1 MSIQDFANLQPFVR
15 MVKIKRSVRLEG
27 SWEDLDHVFIY
38 NAKGSA
44 DWVISGKRWHLPEGS
59 CLLIPPYL
67 SHLIVKIGNEEL
79 VQYVLHVDLF
89 EDAERKLLPHQSAFR
104 FEQKPVLPEK
114 EKLLHGK
121 VFAASI
127 PRKERYTLERLF
139 LNMYREFSQ
148 KSEGYELML
157 KGQAMQM
164 AVMLLR
170 NLPNEAKGSGVSS
183 EQQAKSW
190 RIVENALEYIY
201 LHYSENLENTVI
213 GDAAGVSPNYLSKL
227 FQEYLGVSLHTYV
240 QNYRLEKAQ
249 QLLSSGK
256 YNISEIAL
264 RCGFSSIHTFSKSF
278 KKERGIS
285 PSAYL
290 ETAGKSALPAD
301 AADYNQQQQI
311 YYNQ

>member
-121 VFAASI
+121 VLAASI

-201 LHYSENLENTVI
+201 LHYSENLENAVI

-240 QNYRLEKAQ
+240 QN
-249 QLLSSGK
+249 
-256 YNISEIAL
+256 
-264 RCGFSSIHTFSKSF
+264 
-278 KKERGIS
+278 
-285 PSAYL
+285 
-290 ETAGKSALPAD
+290 
-301 AADYNQQQQI
+301 
-311 YYNQ
+311 

>member
-38 NAKGSA
+38 NAKGNA

-121 VFAASI
+121 VLAASI

-139 LNMYREFSQ
+139 LNMYREFS
-148 KSEGYELML
+148 
-157 KGQAMQM
+157 
-164 AVMLLR
+164 
-170 NLPNEAKGSGVSS
+170 
-183 EQQAKSW
+183 
-190 RIVENALEYIY
+190 
-201 LHYSENLENTVI
+201 
-213 GDAAGVSPNYLSKL
+213 
-227 FQEYLGVSLHTYV
+227 
-240 QNYRLEKAQ
+240 
-249 QLLSSGK
+249 
-256 YNISEIAL
+256 
-264 RCGFSSIHTFSKSF
+264 
-278 KKERGIS
+278 RG
-285 PSAYL
+285 
-290 ETAGKSALPAD
+290 TC
-301 AADYNQQQQI
+301 
-311 YYNQ
+311 

>member
-38 NAKGSA
+38 NAKGGA

-114 EKLLHGK
+114 EKLLHDK
-121 VFAASI
+121 VLAASI
-127 PRKERYTLERLF
+127 PKKERYTLERLF

-164 AVMLLR
+164 AVMFLR
-170 NLPNEAKGSGVSS
+170 NLPS
-183 EQQAKSW
+183 
-190 RIVENALEYIY
+190 
-201 LHYSENLENTVI
+201 
-213 GDAAGVSPNYLSKL
+213 
-227 FQEYLGVSLHTYV
+227 
-240 QNYRLEKAQ
+240 
-249 QLLSSGK
+249 
-256 YNISEIAL
+256 
-264 RCGFSSIHTFSKSF
+264 
-278 KKERGIS
+278 
-285 PSAYL
+285 
-290 ETAGKSALPAD
+290 
-301 AADYNQQQQI
+301 
-311 YYNQ
+311 

>member
-121 VFAASI
+121 VLAASI

-201 LHYSENLENTVI
+201 LHRHRRRRGRLAQLSLQAVS
-213 GDAAGVSPNYLSKL
+213 GVS
-227 FQEYLGVSLHTYV
+227 
-240 QNYRLEKAQ
+240 
-249 QLLSSGK
+249 
-256 YNISEIAL
+256 
-264 RCGFSSIHTFSKSF
+264 RCVPAHLCP
-278 KKERGIS
+278 EL
-285 PSAYL
+285 P
-290 ETAGKSALPAD
+290 AGKSS
-301 AADYNQQQQI
+301 AAAQQRQI
-311 YYNQ
+311 